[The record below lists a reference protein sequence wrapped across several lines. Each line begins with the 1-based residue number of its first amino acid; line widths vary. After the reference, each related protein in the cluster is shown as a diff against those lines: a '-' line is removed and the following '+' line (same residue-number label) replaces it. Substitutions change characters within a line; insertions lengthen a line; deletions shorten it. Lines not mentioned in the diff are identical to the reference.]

1 VFDRQE
7 LVDILIFLYREEAI
21 RARGECLTGA
31 IWPATLDDGEEQ
43 QVLWFIGNSR
53 HWYQV

>member
-1 VFDRQE
+1 MFDRQE